1 MDFFASWSA
10 KANGLMTFVFFEG
23 GGMDYAFLGESEFLI
38 KMGIV
43 AVAVVVLGIMLRMR
57 KPAPK
62 DRTTDDRR

>member
-1 MDFFASWSA
+1 
-10 KANGLMTFVFFEG
+10 
-23 GGMDYAFLGESEFLI
+23 MDYAFLGESEFLI

-62 DRTTDDRR
+62 DRKPHGRL

>member
-1 MDFFASWSA
+1 MR
-10 KANGLMTFVFFEG
+10 

-43 AVAVVVLGIMLRMR
+43 AVAVVVLGIMIRRR

-62 DRTTDDRR
+62 DRTTGDKR